1 MSELDNI
8 EKIKHENKINNLE
21 IIKHLNYFV
30 ENINLPFEQILLL
43 LLKRDTLS
51 RDNSSQ
57 ETLVTIKENR
67 KKFFYE

>member
-43 LLKRDTLS
+43 LLKRDTIS

-57 ETLVTIKENR
+57 ETLETIKENR
-67 KKFFYE
+67 KKFFI

>member
-21 IIKHLNYFV
+21 IIKQLNYFV

-43 LLKRDTLS
+43 LLKRDSIS

-57 ETLVTIKENR
+57 ETLETIKENR
-67 KKFFYE
+67 KKFFI

>member
-21 IIKHLNYFV
+21 IIKQLNYFV

-43 LLKRDTLS
+43 LLKRDTIS

-57 ETLVTIKENR
+57 ETLETIKENR
-67 KKFFYE
+67 KKLFI

>member
-21 IIKHLNYFV
+21 IIKQLNYFV

-43 LLKRDTLS
+43 LLKRDTIS

-57 ETLVTIKENR
+57 ETLETIKENR
-67 KKFFYE
+67 KKFFI